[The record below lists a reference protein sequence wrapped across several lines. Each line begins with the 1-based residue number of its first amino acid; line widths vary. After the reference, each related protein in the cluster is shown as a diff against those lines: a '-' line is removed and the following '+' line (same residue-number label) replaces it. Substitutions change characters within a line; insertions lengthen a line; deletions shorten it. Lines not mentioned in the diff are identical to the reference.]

1 VQPLELSSMV
11 SWAVAAGLGLL
22 GLATGLLI
30 RRTVLP
36 RLARAATKTTSQLDD
51 LTLAA
56 LHGPVVLWGLLIGL
70 YAAAT
75 LVDLPPAWSLIVR
88 NGLIVV
94 VIFSISW
101 SLSRLASALVNA
113 HITTTPGA
121 LPSVKLLSNLVGVTI
136 LLLGGLVVLGTLGI
150 SITPLLTAL
159 GVGGLA
165 VGLALQ
171 DTLANLFAGIH
182 LLVSRQVRPGDFV
195 RLASGQEGF
204 IQDIT
209 WRYTTIRQLPNNL
222 TVVPNSLLA
231 SAVMANF
238 SLPDPE
244 QAALVE
250 VSVSYDSDLGRV
262 ERVTVEVGQEVMRQ
276 VEGGVPEFTPF
287 IRYHTFGDSSIQFT
301 VILRGR
307 DYVAQYLIKHEFI
320 KRLHLRYGAEGIEI
334 PFPIRTVHLRRAEPT
349 DRVA

>member
-1 VQPLELSSMV
+1 MKPLELSSIV
-11 SWAVAAGLGLL
+11 TWAVAAGLGLL

-30 RRTVLP
+30 RQTVLP
-36 RLARAATKTTSQLDD
+36 RLTRAAAKTTSQLDN
-51 LTLAA
+51 LALAA

-75 LVDLPPAWSLIVR
+75 LIELPPAWSLTVR

-94 VIFSISW
+94 VTFSISW
-101 SLSRLASALVNA
+101 SLSRLASAFVSA
-113 HITTTPGA
+113 HSTTAPGA

-171 DTLANLFAGIH
+171 DTLANLFAGLH

-204 IQDIT
+204 VQDIT

-250 VSVSYDSDLGRV
+250 VGVSYDSDLARV
-262 ERVTVEVGQEVMRQ
+262 ERVTIEVGQEVMRH
-276 VEGGVPEFTPF
+276 VEGGVPKFTPF

-301 VILRGR
+301 VILRGQ
-307 DYVAQYLIKHEFI
+307 DYVSQYLIKHEFI
-320 KRLHLRYGAEGIEI
+320 KRLHLRYRVEGIEI
-334 PFPIRTVHLRRAEPT
+334 PFPSRTVLLRTPEPT
-349 DRVA
+349 ALGV